1 MSREHG
7 FGKSYHHL
15 DDVGKRLD
23 SVKDLEFLA
32 KHLIETGV
40 AKEDQ
45 LAVMGASYGGYMTL
59 SALVHSPDYWTC
71 GFDNVGMSDLET
83 FLENTADYR
92 RAHRESEYGTLEND
106 REDLRR
112 VSPIHRIENIKA
124 PLMVIHGAN
133 DPRVPVTEA
142 EQIVARLKNRKYG
155 ALPAL

>member
-1 MSREHG
+1 
-7 FGKSYHHL
+7 
-15 DDVGKRLD
+15 
-23 SVKDLEFLA
+23 
-32 KHLIETGV
+32 
-40 AKEDQ
+40 
-45 LAVMGASYGGYMTL
+45 
-59 SALVHSPDYWTC
+59 
-71 GFDNVGMSDLET
+71 MSDLET

-142 EQIVARLKNRKYG
+142 EQIVARLKEQGNTVHYLRYDDEGHGLARLENRLDANLQLTKFFCEVMG
-155 ALPAL
+155 IDLDDDDE